1 MLRLVCSLL
10 RVACA
15 HVMRSI
21 TCMLGLMGA
30 CMLGAALR
38 LADSLN
44 GVSAARAAA
53 ATYGGG
59 GAS

>member
-1 MLRLVCSLL
+1 
-10 RVACA
+10 
-15 HVMRSI
+15 
-21 TCMLGLMGA
+21 MLGLMGA

-38 LADSLN
+38 LADSSN